1 MSEVDLGSP
10 NNSSTRDSI
19 SMLFEVLRK
28 PDLTLQEVEDF
39 SATDTGQ
46 AAFSSVN
53 GLSAAVLSSTSI
65 CNLIAASHSAC
76 DALFTNALLVQA
88 LATSKVAMTAV
99 AASEVA
105 MTAAVASELAM
116 TAVLANPSALTLV
129 AASEVA
135 MAAVAAS
142 EFAMTAVFANPT
154 ALSLLVAS
162 EVAMNAVAASE
173 VALTAVIAKSI
184 ARKAVWN
191 GGKMAADKLMRESSF
206 ARDWLVANVQ
216 VTRTMDASA
225 RFSLRKRVYVLAV
238 VTPNTREYQDYTR
251 TGEFVGDYRTG
262 KDLQRANVN
271 VNYNERA
278 NPFYFE
284 NYTDGSSSEESATVY
299 YIEME

>member
-88 LATSKVAMTAV
+88 LATSKVAFSALVSSEVAMTAA

-105 MTAAVASELAM
+105 MTAV
-116 TAVLANPSALTLV
+116 V
-129 AASEVA
+129 
-135 MAAVAAS
+135 
-142 EFAMTAVFANPT
+142 ANPT
-154 ALSLLVAS
+154 ALSIVVAS
-162 EVAMNAVAASE
+162 EVAMTAVAASE
-173 VALTAVIAKSI
+173 VALTAIFGSSI

-191 GGKMAADKLMRESSF
+191 GGKMAAHKLMRESSF

-238 VTPNTREYQDYTR
+238 VTPNTRESADYTKA
-251 TGEFVGDYRTG
+251 GEFVGDYRTG

-271 VNYNERA
+271 FNYNERA